1 MEQINKCLV
10 VGLPETG
17 KSSYLAAFW
26 IVERDGVTGHV
37 LSFNKRP
44 DNTTYLDAI
53 GNNWLAQEVINRSST
68 IEKELIFNLKHKE
81 SGSVIELAI
90 PDFKGE
96 RYKRVLQNEI
106 PSEIDKWLKEC
117 NGVLFFLPPTRERVF
132 NEEMGVEPKG
142 EEEVKNAIDFN
153 VDEIEPWIQ
162 NIELLKFLHDEKGD
176 VKISF
181 CVSKWDKLI
190 SKNITVHK
198 WIEQEHLFFHTYV
211 KHHFSNVKFF
221 GVSAQGLDYGQ
232 RGDLTEDKVSELTDE
247 GKRAYIS
254 SGTDKD
260 YDITKPLAWLL
271 EE

>member
-1 MEQINKCLV
+1 MEQMNKCLV

-17 KSSYLAAFW
+17 KTSYLAAFW
-26 IVERDGVTGHV
+26 IVERDGTSGHI

-44 DNTTYLDAI
+44 DNTTYLDDI
-53 GNNWLAQEVINRSST
+53 GNNWLAQAVISRSST
-68 IEKELIFNLKHKE
+68 IEKELVFNLKHNE

-96 RYKRVLQNEI
+96 RYKRVLQNEN
-106 PSEIDKWLKEC
+106 PPEIEKWLSEC

-132 NEEMGVEPKG
+132 NEEMGVKPKKG
-142 EEEVKNAIDFN
+142 EVKNAIDFSI
-153 VDEIEPWIQ
+153 DEIEPWIQ
-162 NIELLKFLHDEKGD
+162 NIELLRYIHEEKGD

-181 CVSKWDKLI
+181 CVSKWDLMM
-190 SKNITVHK
+190 SKDMTVK
-198 WIEQEHLFFHTYV
+198 QWIEKEHLFFHTYV
-211 KHHFSNVKFF
+211 EHHFSNVRFF
-221 GVSAQGLDYGQ
+221 GVSAQGLDYDK